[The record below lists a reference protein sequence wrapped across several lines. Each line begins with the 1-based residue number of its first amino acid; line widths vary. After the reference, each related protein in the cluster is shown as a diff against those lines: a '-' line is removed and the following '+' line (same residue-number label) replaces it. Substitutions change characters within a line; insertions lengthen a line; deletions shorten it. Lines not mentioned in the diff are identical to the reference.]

1 MEDVEEN
8 NGMNCEKIKKACFI
22 ASSGGHWEELMCLR
36 EIADAYDTFF
46 VTEEGGQAEDSNLK
60 KIYTLPQINR
70 HEKSFFWHFFKL
82 FKSALKILKK
92 EKPDFVITTGAL
104 IAFPF
109 CIFAKLRGIK
119 IGKLVYPFADLFL
132 VQWEPLLKFYPK
144 AKYVGG
150 IF

>member
-1 MEDVEEN
+1 MPELS
-8 NGMNCEKIKKACFI
+8 EK
-22 ASSGGHWEELMCLR
+22 R
-36 EIADAYDTFF
+36 FF
-46 VTEEGGQAEDSNLK
+46 
-60 KIYTLPQINR
+60 
-70 HEKSFFWHFFKL
+70 FHFFKL

-109 CIFAKLRGIK
+109 CIFAKLRGTK
-119 IGKLVYPFADLFL
+119 IIYIESFARVNNQSLTGNLVYTFSDLFF